1 MLMKLDGSTESRG
14 CLVIPS
20 TLVSASWDYV
30 AVVRNIFDDWITFKY
45 LSENYDHWSE
55 KPVRYG
61 PGANGF
67 SRRLSDFNSTPLD
80 DFGVE
85 VWTDGCHCV
94 LRQKGESKAV
104 FENGEQRPW
113 VDHKFDKTLLANS
126 IPLNAAILR
135 ARNEEPTRC

>member
-1 MLMKLDGSTESRG
+1 MLMKLDGSTEARG

-30 AVVRNIFDDWITFKY
+30 AVVSKISNGLITFEY

-61 PGANGF
+61 PGADGF
-67 SRRLSDFNSTPLD
+67 SRRLADFNSTPLD

-126 IPLNAAILR
+126 IPLKDAIHH
-135 ARNEEPTRC
+135 ARNEESAQC